1 VTDVD
6 VFVDPSCPWSWTT
19 SRWIKEVAAQRDL
32 RVTWRSYSCEIR
44 DEYRPPPAVAE
55 RFRERVAY
63 AHAVG
68 HRMLRIF
75 EATRDRSGEDGV
87 DALYAEWGRRY
98 FAGDPGVARHDP
110 FAEYLQACGLD
121 PELVEAADDEAW
133 DAAIVDSMEL
143 AHVFGGR
150 KTQTPTVAVRSDPPH
165 GFRGPLVSP
174 APTGEAA
181 LRLWD
186 AIVVVSAEPGF
197 FELTRPRPD
206 VPATGHPTG

>member
-1 VTDVD
+1 MTDVD

-19 SRWIKEVAAQRDL
+19 SRWIKEVAPQRDL

-44 DEYRPPPAVAE
+44 DEYRPPRAVSE
-55 RFRERVAY
+55 GFRERVVQ

-68 HRMLRIF
+68 HRLLRIF
-75 EATRDRSGEDGV
+75 EATRDRSGEHGV
-87 DALYAEWGRRY
+87 DALYAEWGSRY
-98 FAGDPGVARHDP
+98 FGGDPTSRHTP
-110 FAEYLQACGLD
+110 FAECLQASGLD
-121 PELVEAADDEAW
+121 PELVEAADDAAW
-133 DAAIVDSMEL
+133 DAAIVASMEG
-143 AHVFGGR
+143 AHVFGGP

-165 GFRGPLVSP
+165 GFRGPVMSP

-181 LRLWD
+181 RRLWD
-186 AIVVVSAEPGF
+186 AIMVVSAEPGF

>member
-6 VFVDPSCPWSWTT
+6 VFVDPSCSWSWTT
-19 SRWIKEVAAQRDL
+19 SRWIKEVAPQRDL
-32 RVTWRSYSCEIR
+32 RVRWRSYSCEIR
-44 DEYRPPPAVAE
+44 DDYAPPPAVAE
-55 RFRERVAY
+55 RFRARVAY

-75 EATRDRSGEDGV
+75 EATRARSGEDGV
-87 DALYAEWGRRY
+87 DALYAEWGSRY
-98 FAGDPGVARHDP
+98 FAGGPASKHTP
-110 FAEYLQACGLD
+110 FADCLRSSGLD

-133 DAAIVDSMEL
+133 DAAIIAAMEL
-143 AHVFGGR
+143 AHVFGGPR
-150 KTQTPTVAVRSDPPH
+150 TQTPTVAVHSDPPH
-165 GFRGPLVSP
+165 GFRGPLMSP

-186 AIVVVSAEPGF
+186 AIMVVSAEPGF
-197 FELTRPRPD
+197 FELTRPRPN